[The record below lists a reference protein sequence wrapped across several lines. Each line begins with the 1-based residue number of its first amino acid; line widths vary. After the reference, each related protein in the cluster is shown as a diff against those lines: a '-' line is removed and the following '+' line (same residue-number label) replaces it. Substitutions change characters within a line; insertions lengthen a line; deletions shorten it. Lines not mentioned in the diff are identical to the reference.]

1 MDMIRKP
8 ALEGLGSK
16 MGVVGMWRYPGL
28 NGFVSRMIEIR
39 SFPVSESLGM
49 FIKCRFLA
57 VTNDL
62 KPRRWHPGII
72 SNRHPQMILN
82 A

>member
-1 MDMIRKP
+1 
-8 ALEGLGSK
+8 
-16 MGVVGMWRYPGL
+16 MGVVGMWRYPGY

-39 SFPVSESLGM
+39 SLPVSESLGM

-62 KPRRWHPGII
+62 KTQKVGSRNQYIKQASPDV
-72 SNRHPQMILN
+72 S
-82 A
+82 